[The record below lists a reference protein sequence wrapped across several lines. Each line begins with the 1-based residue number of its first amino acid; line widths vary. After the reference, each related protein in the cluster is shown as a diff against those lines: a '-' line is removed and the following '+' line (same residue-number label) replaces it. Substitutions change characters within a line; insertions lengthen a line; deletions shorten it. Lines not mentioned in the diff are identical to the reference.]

1 MNEPTTEAGRV
12 YLLGV
17 ERGYTAPRA
26 RAEEAIPAIEREA
39 RRAALLALRERVER
53 LTWTVDQSYR
63 ASTDEVRLQAA
74 RVSRA
79 AVIAEINRALEP

>member
-39 RRAALLALRERVER
+39 RRAALLSLLERVEG
-53 LTWTVDQSYR
+53 LPGMVVTAFYR
-63 ASTDEVRLQAA
+63 EDAWVA
-74 RVSRA
+74 RA
-79 AVIAEINRALEP
+79 AVIAEINRALEKEKS